1 MCLDL
6 HHLPYASLPA
16 HMEEQGR
23 GGRRTPGS
31 PLPRPGGG
39 DSKWAGGPGSHAKEA
54 PRSTTGSPVSPSMYG
69 LRTPQRLGAGRVESR
84 VGEGVKEA
92 QDRWGTGADP
102 GEPLDPH
109 PTPARPIS
117 LLHLDSILVIISSSE
132 IFQGQSRLISVTVAS
147 SLKPSFRRKGAIM
160 SSNRLVLG
168 TERASETG

>member
-69 LRTPQRLGAGRVESR
+69 LRTPQRLGAGRIESR

-109 PTPARPIS
+109 PTPARPFS
-117 LLHLDSILVIISSSE
+117 LLYLDSIPVNLLIRDLPGAVPPHLGDRGLVFETIIQAE
-132 IFQGQSRLISVTVAS
+132 GRNHV
-147 SLKPSFRRKGAIM
+147 LKPLGAGDRE
-160 SSNRLVLG
+160 SK
-168 TERASETG
+168 